1 VDFTDEELLKYM
13 KAAHERDMT
22 FNEFVTQAIT
32 EAIRVHEADP
42 ERFGQLYND

>member
-1 VDFTDEELLKYM
+1 M

-22 FNEFVTQAIT
+22 FNEFVVQAIT
-32 EAIRVHEADP
+32 EAIRVHEADT